1 MHVEICTNSRIDLWD
16 LLGSTKGKF
25 HEELIQCLP
34 PKASQGLESLTTP
47 SKEESEM
54 SSAISDAPPNT
65 SLTIS
70 NLRNGYHLSASKLPF
85 LWKLHEM
92 LDDVEKT
99 GDDHIVSWMTEGTSF
114 RVHKP
119 KSFVQKIIPFYFNQS
134 KFKSFQR
141 QLHLYEFVRTPRGI
155 NAGAYS
161 HPMFIRGKK
170 SLCLS
175 LSPHKIKNKGKV
187 PSSTKDEAQRQAA
200 LVSDN
205 SISSEDHSTSFSDE
219 TPRKRTRAESETDAT
234 PNDKGIDPYCLRS
247 MILSGSA
254 PSEWTLALK
263 HVVLVTGASLA
274 AELEAKK
281 MRTGDKNES
290 ETTFTTALPHNGDIV
305 YAFGGKP
312 FRFIEELPE
321 FAGSHTMETCN
332 DDDLDDN
339 DDDLEDALFM
349 DVVAEELED
358 CMVI

>member
-1 MHVEICTNSRIDLWD
+1 
-16 LLGSTKGKF
+16 
-25 HEELIQCLP
+25 
-34 PKASQGLESLTTP
+34 
-47 SKEESEM
+47 M
-54 SSAISDAPPNT
+54 SSAVSEAPPST

-70 NLRNGYHLSASKLPF
+70 NLRNGYHLAASKLPF

-92 LDDVEKT
+92 LEDVEKT
-99 GDDHIVSWMTEGTSF
+99 GDDHIVSWMPDGTSF

-119 KSFVQKIIPFYFNQS
+119 KSFVQKIIPYYFNQS

-175 LSPHKIKNKGKV
+175 LSPHKIKNKGKAPNV
-187 PSSTKDEAQRQAA
+187 TQDDAQRQAA

-219 TPRKRTRAESETDAT
+219 MPRKRTRAESGIDAKD
-234 PNDKGIDPYCLRS
+234 NDKGYDPYCLRS
-247 MILSGSA
+247 MILSGSS

-281 MRTGDKNES
+281 MRTGDKAES
-290 ETTFTTALPHNGDIV
+290 ENTFTTSLPHNGDIV

-312 FRFIEELPE
+312 FCFIEEIPN
-321 FAGSHTMETCN
+321 FVGSSPMETCN
-332 DDDLDDN
+332 EDGLDDDL
-339 DDDLEDALFM
+339 FF
-349 DVVAEELED
+349 DVVAEDLED

>member
-1 MHVEICTNSRIDLWD
+1 
-16 LLGSTKGKF
+16 
-25 HEELIQCLP
+25 
-34 PKASQGLESLTTP
+34 
-47 SKEESEM
+47 M
-54 SSAISDAPPNT
+54 SSATFDAPPSN
-65 SLTIS
+65 SLTIA
-70 NLRNGYHLSASKLPF
+70 NIRNGYHLATSKLPF

-99 GDDHIVSWMTEGTSF
+99 GDDHIVSWMPDGASF

-119 KSFVQKIIPFYFNQS
+119 KSFVQKIIPYYFNQS

-161 HPMFIRGKK
+161 HPMFVRGKK

-175 LSPHKIKNKGKV
+175 LSPHKIKSKGKV
-187 PSSTKDEAQRQAA
+187 STVISEDTQRQAA

-205 SISSEDHSTSFSDE
+205 SISSEDHSTGFSDKV
-219 TPRKRTRAESETDAT
+219 PRKRTRAESDFDAKD
-234 PNDKGIDPYCLRS
+234 NDNGKGYDPYCLRS
-247 MILSGSA
+247 MILSGSS

-281 MRTGDKNES
+281 MRTGDKAAES
-290 ETTFTTALPHNGDIV
+290 ETSFTPSLPHNGDVV

-312 FRFIEELPE
+312 FRFIEEIPD
-321 FAGSHTMETCN
+321 FVGSSAIETCN
-332 DDDLDDN
+332 DDDLDD
-339 DDDLEDALFM
+339 DLFL
-349 DVVAEELED
+349 DVVAEELDD